1 MVELKFIRTIINY
14 HRNLWFCTVWHRAV
28 LRWLVLTHNLWKM
41 SEILPMHKDH
51 ICMITVLRWLLV
63 MVWPCQFYPRDLS
76 MHNAHKVNYPKKK
89 IILFIVCFERKCFC
103 SWELVGTTWE
113 LSKKKSEIIEKK
125 NRRNIKICV
134 LCQKILIILYIWNQF
149 TLNIVCT
156 FIFFY
161 ELKIICVGIKIC
173 ICFGVCPFKVN

>member
-1 MVELKFIRTIINY
+1 MRKRAALVKTYGYLLVFSNQAGIHLVELKFIRIIINY

-89 IILFIVCFERKCFC
+89 MILFIVCFERKCFC
-103 SWELVGTTWE
+103 SWEWVWTTWE
-113 LSKKKSEIIEKK
+113 ISQKKI
-125 NRRNIKICV
+125 RN
-134 LCQKILIILYIWNQF
+134 YW
-149 TLNIVCT
+149 
-156 FIFFY
+156 
-161 ELKIICVGIKIC
+161 EEE
-173 ICFGVCPFKVN
+173 